1 MTGGV
6 FYVTMKKI
14 LKRKAVLS
22 MKILI
27 TGATGQ
33 LGSDCMAVCKA
44 RGHEVYGVSSHM
56 FPLSDEGAM
65 RAAIDEFEPDAIL
78 HAAAYTAV
86 DAAEDEPDLCRLV
99 NAAGT
104 EILSRLAAE
113 RGCKLL
119 YISTDYVFP
128 GTGDIPY
135 ETDDLTAPKN
145 VYGASKLMG
154 EEAVAAHLT
163 NYFIVRISWVFGAHG
178 KNFVKTMLSLA
189 ETHKSLSVV
198 SDQIGSPTY
207 TRDLAPLLADMI
219 VSDKYGVYHATNEG
233 FCSWAEFAKEIFRS
247 ARRDVAVT
255 AVPSR
260 AYPTKAARP
269 KNSRLSKKSL
279 DEAGFRRLPP
289 WQDAVA
295 RFLTELKE
303 RDEA

>member
-1 MTGGV
+1 
-6 FYVTMKKI
+6 
-14 LKRKAVLS
+14 

-33 LGSDCMAVCKA
+33 LGSDCVTEFKA

-56 FPLSDEGAM
+56 FPLSDERAM
-65 RAAIDEFEPDAIL
+65 RAVLEEFEPDSIL

-104 EILSRLAAE
+104 EIVAKLAAE
-113 RGCKLL
+113 YGCRLL

-128 GTGDIPY
+128 GTGDTPY
-135 ETDDLTAPKN
+135 ETDDPKGPKN
-145 VYGASKLMG
+145 VYGASKLAG

-163 NYFIVRISWVFGAHG
+163 DYFIVRISWVFGTHG

-189 ETHKSLSVV
+189 DTHKSLSVV

-219 VSDKYGVYHATNEG
+219 VSDRYGVYHATNEG
-233 FCSWAEFAKEIFRS
+233 FCSWAEFAREIFR
-247 ARRDVAVT
+247 AAGKDVAVT
-255 AVPSR
+255 SVPSR

-279 DEAGFRRLPP
+279 DAAGFRRLPP

-295 RFLTELKE
+295 RFLAELKQ
-303 RDEA
+303 DAQA

>member
-1 MTGGV
+1 
-6 FYVTMKKI
+6 
-14 LKRKAVLS
+14 
-22 MKILI
+22 
-27 TGATGQ
+27 
-33 LGSDCMAVCKA
+33 
-44 RGHEVYGVSSHM
+44 M
-56 FPLSDEGAM
+56 FPLSDERAM
-65 RAAIDEFEPDAIL
+65 RAVLEEFEPDSIL

-104 EILSRLAAE
+104 EIVAKLAAE
-113 RGCKLL
+113 YGCRLL

-128 GTGDIPY
+128 GTGDTPY
-135 ETDDLTAPKN
+135 ETDDPKGPKN
-145 VYGASKLMG
+145 VYGASKLAG

-163 NYFIVRISWVFGAHG
+163 DYFIVRISWVFGTHG

-189 ETHKSLSVV
+189 DTHKILSIV

-219 VSDKYGVYHATNEG
+219 VSDRYGVYHATNEG
-233 FCSWAEFAKEIFRS
+233 FCSWAEFAREIFR
-247 ARRDVAVT
+247 AAGKDVAVT
-255 AVPSR
+255 SVPSR

-279 DEAGFRRLPP
+279 DAAEFRRLPP

-295 RFLTELKE
+295 RFLAELKQ
-303 RDEA
+303 DAQA